1 VTTRWASLPVLALL
15 ALVLAA
21 CSSSPSS
28 STASRST
35 TTTRGTGT
43 STSTSTSTSPSSST
57 STTVAPTTSTTTTVV
72 RPANCQPAELHMV
85 ASMISGGAGTI
96 EMLVTMANTSSATC
110 TMEGYPGIQLLSA
123 SGSPIPTTVVRGG
136 GPEYPTPAANAPPAP
151 VSLAPEQSAA
161 FSFSYS
167 DVPVGN
173 ETSCPTSAR
182 AEVTPPNDTAYA
194 VIPMQIAPCG
204 NGTLHVSPVYIA
216 T

>member
-1 VTTRWASLPVLALL
+1 MLALM

-21 CSSSPSS
+21 CSSPPSA

-35 TTTRGTGT
+35 TTTRG
-43 STSTSTSTSPSSST
+43 TSTSTSTSPSSST

-72 RPANCQPAELHMV
+72 RPANCQPAELHMA

-96 EMLVTMANTSSATC
+96 EMLVTMANVSSATC
-110 TMEGYPGIQLLSA
+110 TMEGYPGMQLLNA
-123 SGSPIPTTVVRGG
+123 SGSPITTTVVRGG

-151 VSLAPEQSAA
+151 VSLAPQQSAA
-161 FSFSYS
+161 FGFSYS

-173 ETSCPTSAR
+173 QTSCPTSAQ

-204 NGTLHVSPVYIA
+204 NGTLHVSPVYA
-216 T
+216 AS